1 MDEPALASVRG
12 EAVVE
17 VDPETATLDV
27 AVGARDK
34 DRDRALAL
42 LDQRSDAVLAVVGS
56 FGSAVERVAT
66 AGVRIGPE
74 LKDGRGHERIAGYAA
89 TIRHAVTVV
98 DFASLGDLLAR
109 LAELDMV
116 DVAGPWWRLRPDSPV
131 HASARMDAARAA
143 VARAVEY
150 AEALGSRVLSLVEIA
165 DTGLMS
171 EAVPAPGS
179 YPMAPMAAP
188 MAAPMSAPG
197 RVGGGGGGAPVSFDV
212 EPIRQVVRANVEARF
227 RIAQPSPDRLV

>member
-12 EAVVE
+12 EAVLE
-17 VDPETATLDV
+17 VDPEIATLDV

-34 DRDRALAL
+34 DRDRALAS
-42 LDQRSDAVLAVVGS
+42 LDQRSDAALAVLAS
-56 FGSAVERVAT
+56 FGDAVERVAT
-66 AGVRIGPE
+66 AAVHIGPE

-89 TIRHAVTVV
+89 TIRHSVTVV
-98 DFASLGDLLAR
+98 DFTRLGDLLAR

-116 DVAGPWWRLRPDSPV
+116 DVAGPWWRLRPDSSV

-150 AEALGSRVLSLVEIA
+150 ATALGSRVLSLVELA

-171 EAVPAPGS
+171 EAVSAPGP
-179 YPMAPMAAP
+179 YPMAPMAA
-188 MAAPMSAPG
+188 MAAPGPG
-197 RVGGGGGGAPVSFDV
+197 RVGGGGGAAPVSFDV
-212 EPIRQVVRANVEARF
+212 EPVRQVVRANVEARF
-227 RIAQPSPDRLV
+227 RIAQPAAEALA

>member
-12 EAVVE
+12 EAVIE
-17 VDPETATLDV
+17 VDPEVATLDV

-34 DRDRALAL
+34 DRDRAVGL
-42 LDQRSDAVLAVVGS
+42 LDQRSDAVLAVLAS
-56 FGSAVERVAT
+56 FGEAVERVAT

-98 DFASLGDLLAR
+98 DFTSLGDLLAR

-116 DVAGPWWRLRPDSPV
+116 DVAGPWWRLRPDSSV

-150 AEALGSRVLSLVEIA
+150 ADALGSRVLSLVEIA

-179 YPMAPMAAP
+179 YPMAPMA
-188 MAAPMSAPG
+188 MAAPGPG
-197 RVGGGGGGAPVSFDV
+197 RVGGGGGAAPVSFDV
-212 EPIRQVVRANVEARF
+212 EPVRQIVRANVEARF
-227 RIAQPSPDRLV
+227 RIAQPAAGTLA